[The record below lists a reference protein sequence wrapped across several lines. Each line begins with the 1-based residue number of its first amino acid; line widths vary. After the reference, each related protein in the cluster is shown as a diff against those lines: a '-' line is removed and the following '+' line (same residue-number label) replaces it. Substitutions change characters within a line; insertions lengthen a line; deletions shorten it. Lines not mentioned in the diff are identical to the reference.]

1 MRKEVA
7 KAKLEAEKEAEKEI
21 ADAKLKAKKEVSYN
35 YMRNTNSTELRGS
48 VSDQCPITVI

>member
-35 YMRNTNSTELRGS
+35 YMRNTNSTELRG
-48 VSDQCPITVI
+48 I